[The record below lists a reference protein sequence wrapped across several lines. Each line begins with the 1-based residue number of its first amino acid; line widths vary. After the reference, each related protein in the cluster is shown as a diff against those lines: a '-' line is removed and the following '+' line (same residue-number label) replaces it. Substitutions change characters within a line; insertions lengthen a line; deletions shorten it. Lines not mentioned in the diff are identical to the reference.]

1 MHGSRA
7 KGTARPNSDID
18 IKVILSD
25 ENFAKLVEK
34 RLKETTGRSKQL
46 IEKTVNNQQRIRAR
60 GISNTFESNL
70 WEEVF
75 PTINKSGIEKIQV
88 SVMKKGSPFNTGPS
102 IIIK

>member
-1 MHGSRA
+1 M
-7 KGTARPNSDID
+7 
-18 IKVILSD
+18 
-25 ENFAKLVEK
+25 
-34 RLKETTGRSKQL
+34 
-46 IEKTVNNQQRIRAR
+46 NNQQRIRAR

-75 PTINKSGIEKIQV
+75 PAINKSGIEKIKV